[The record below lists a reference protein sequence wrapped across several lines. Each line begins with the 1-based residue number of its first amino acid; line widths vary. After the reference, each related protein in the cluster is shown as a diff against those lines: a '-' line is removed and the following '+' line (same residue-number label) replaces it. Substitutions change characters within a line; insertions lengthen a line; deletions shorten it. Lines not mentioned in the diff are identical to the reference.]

1 MNIKNLLL
9 VTGFS
14 IISAYA
20 SNEASADTDESKAE
34 AAKDETVA
42 AMEEVKAEEP
52 AIKAEAPAE
61 EATEAPAEEAT
72 ETVETTEAAAAT
84 EAEAATSN
92 SGNLVSTCTNGDNVR
107 IITVIYDNDAT
118 DTVCEV
124 TYEKSTGIQTL
135 WTANNDR
142 DYCMEQATA
151 FVEKQEGWGWT
162 CSNLE

>member
-20 SNEASADTDESKAE
+20 SNEASADTNESKAE
-34 AAKDETVA
+34 AAKDETIA

-52 AIKAEAPAE
+52 AIKAEAPVE
-61 EATEAPAEEAT
+61 EA
-72 ETVETTEAAAAT
+72 TEAAAAT

-107 IITVIYDNDAT
+107 IITVIYDNDDA

-124 TYEKSTGIQTL
+124 SYEKSTGVQTL
-135 WTANNDR
+135 WTANSDR
-142 DYCMEQATA
+142 DYCMQQATA
-151 FVEKQEGWGWT
+151 FVEKQEDWGWT
-162 CSNLE
+162 CTDLE